1 MFGYLRKKI
10 DGNKFFVLE
19 MYPKRFYF
27 LDFHSNLFY
36 AFHTK
41 QEFHMYFDQP
51 VKRNGL
57 SVKVMTFGDIL

>member
-1 MFGYLRKKI
+1 MFGYLRKRI

-27 LDFHSNLFY
+27 LDFNSNLFY

-51 VKRNGL
+51 AKRN
-57 SVKVMTFGDIL
+57 